1 MKILTLKAQLLC
13 LFLTV
18 LSFHHV
24 VGQTGP
30 GGVGN
35 ATDNSL
41 WLRAD
46 SCNCPNNY
54 PISNWSDQSG
64 NFNHVRQDNADQQ
77 PILRRDFMNG
87 YPAIEFDNVSGVN
100 RNDFLWGDSHPSLDN
115 TNGLTIFSVT
125 RRNIGG
131 NARSIISKRVNLG
144 SNNSYMFF
152 FWNSNFVNADIVTN
166 NNRFT
171 SSPTAIGTGT
181 NNILTMWYDG
191 SLVANQRARIYR
203 GEQLLVTANESSA
216 SIPANDSPIVLG
228 ATHIGDNRAFGGYM
242 AEVILYRRALNPTER
257 IIVNNYLSSKYDIAL
272 STNDVYTM
280 DQPANGNFDHE
291 VAGIG
296 RIGSDIHDEAQGSG
310 MIRIL
315 NPSNLDDGEFF
326 MWGHNNRIAEAVVF
340 DDVPAILEAR
350 FERVWRGSEVTLAGS
365 PADVGAIDL
374 RFDLRDLDPI
384 DENHLGLLVD
394 TNNDGLFSDETPIF
408 GATHLGGSIYE
419 FSGVTEIENAR
430 RFTLGTTNARITPLP
445 VELLTWEGDCVNG
458 KTVLRWSTAT
468 EKNNEFFTIESSL
481 NAKDWKEVARV
492 KGAGDS
498 DEILNYEFGELR
510 STSGMVYFRLKQ
522 TDYDGTFEYSKVIGV
537 NCGNIEKVDI
547 LVHPNPSKGIVNI
560 DLMGKTGE
568 TIILDT
574 MGQMVSNS
582 QVIEGKGSFD
592 LQGLPAGVY
601 VIRTILDRELITKKL
616 IIER

>member
-46 SCNCPNNY
+46 SCNCPDNY
-54 PISNWSDQSG
+54 PMSNWSDQSG
-64 NFNHVRQDNADQQ
+64 NFNHVGQANPDQQ
-77 PILRRDFMNG
+77 PILRTGFMNG
-87 YPAIEFDNVSGVN
+87 YSALEFDGVISSGQ
-100 RNDFLWGDSHPSLDN
+100 NDFLSGADDPSLDN
-115 TNGLTIFSVT
+115 TDGLTIFSVT
-125 RRNIGG
+125 RRNTTG
-131 NARSIISKRVNLG
+131 NARTIISKR
-144 SNNSYMFF
+144 NNINNQQSYMFF
-152 FWNSNFVNADIVTN
+152 FFNSNYVFGDIVGN
-166 NNRFT
+166 NNRFN
-171 SSPTAIGTGT
+171 SNPTTIGTTT
-181 NNILTMWYDG
+181 NNILSMWYDG

-203 GEQLLVTANESSA
+203 GEDLLVTANESSA
-216 SIPANDSPIVLG
+216 SIPDFASPIVIG
-228 ATHIGDNRAFGGYM
+228 ASHITDNRGFGGHI

-257 IIVNNYLSSKYDIAL
+257 IIVNNYLSAKYDIGL

-280 DQPANGNFDHE
+280 DLPANGNFDHE

-296 RIGSDIHDEAQGSG
+296 RIGSDIHNEAQGSG

-326 MWGHNNRIAEAVVF
+326 MWGHDNRIAEAIVF
-340 DDVPAILEAR
+340 DDVPAIIEAR
-350 FERVWRGSEVTLAGS
+350 FERVWRASEVTLGGS
-365 PADVGAIDL
+365 PVDVGAIDV
-374 RFDLRDLDPI
+374 RFDLTDLDPI

-394 TNNDGLFSDETPIF
+394 TDNDGVFIDETPVF
-408 GATHLGGSIYE
+408 GATHLGSNIYE

-430 RFTLGTTNARITPLP
+430 RFTLGTTNAMITPLP

-468 EKNNEFFTIESSL
+468 EKNNEYFTIESSL

-498 DEILNYEFGELR
+498 EEILNYEFKELR
-510 STSGMVYFRLKQ
+510 STSGLVYFRLKQ

-537 NCGNIEKVDI
+537 NCVNIEKDDI

-568 TIILDT
+568 TIILDA

-582 QVIEGKGSFD
+582 QIIEGKGSFD

-601 VIRTILDRELITKKL
+601 VIRTVLDRELITKKL